1 MAVFLA
7 PMAAKAA
14 KKGVEIACGQVL
26 GMVSK
31 KIKEQIQMF
40 GDKIC
45 DRAFQEEM
53 IAKVSQPMKN
63 NKLFPSALRLEAEAK
78 IKEILQQ
85 PDFKS
90 ACDMKDYIKMYDIV
104 DAKLSEARIKIP
116 GCGTGAVRS
125 NNPKAPSTNSATP
138 APSTAPSTNS
148 ATPAPSTAPSTNSA
162 TPAPSTA
169 PNTNSATPAP
179 STAPNTN
186 SATPAPST
194 GGRRRKTNMRKRRG
208 SRKSKKSRKNRK

>member
-31 KIKEQIQMF
+31 KIKEQIQQF

-45 DRAFQEEM
+45 DPAFQQEM
-53 IAKVSQPMKN
+53 ISKVTQPMKN

-85 PDFKS
+85 PDFKL
-90 ACDMKDYIKMYDIV
+90 ACDSKDYIKMYSMV
-104 DAKLSEARIKIP
+104 DDKLTEARANIT
-116 GCGTGAVRS
+116 GCGTGEVRS
-125 NNPKAPSTNSATP
+125 NNPAAPLAPTVTNAP
-138 APSTAPSTNS
+138 APATNATSAPVM
-148 ATPAPSTAPSTNSA
+148 
-162 TPAPSTA
+162 
-169 PNTNSATPAP
+169 
-179 STAPNTN
+179 
-186 SATPAPST
+186 
-194 GGRRRKTNMRKRRG
+194 GGRRRKTNMRKRSR
-208 SRKSKKSRKNRK
+208 SRKGKSRKNRK